1 VKTIGASLTTHLQ
14 GEVLTVAYL
23 WNLVRTD
30 GTTYGFTSYDRPLL
44 YSGVTY
50 VPGEGMLP
58 TSISQKAN
66 FSVDNLDLT
75 GAISSD
81 LLTEEDLVA
90 GKWDYA
96 AVTIY
101 VVNYKDLSQGH
112 ATALVGT
119 IGNVSV
125 DRSTFR
131 AEVRGLSQPLS
142 QSIGRIVSPMCDA
155 VLGDSRCTVNV
166 AALTTTG
173 TVTSVTSDRVFTASA
188 LAGATGY
195 YNGGLITFTSGENNG
210 QSFEV
215 KSFVSGGVITI
226 YHQAFLG
233 VAATDTF
240 TIYPGC
246 NKLLKLQS
254 GAYTGDCKDKF
265 NNVINFQG
273 YPEVPGT
280 KGLIA

>member
-1 VKTIGASLTTHLQ
+1 MKTIGSSLNTHLQ
-14 GEVLTVAYL
+14 GEVLTIAYL
-23 WNLVRTD
+23 WKLVRTD

-50 VPGEGMLP
+50 VPGDGMLP
-58 TSISQKAN
+58 TSISQKSN

-81 LLTEEDLVA
+81 LLTEDDLIS

-96 AVTIY
+96 SVTIY

-112 ATALVGT
+112 AVALVGT
-119 IGNVSV
+119 IGNVSTS
-125 DRSTFR
+125 RSTFR

-142 QSIGRIVSPMCDA
+142 QNIGRIVSPMCDA
-155 VLGDSRCTVNV
+155 VLGDSRCQVNV
-166 AALTTTG
+166 ASLTTSG
-173 TVTSVTSDRVFTASA
+173 TITSVTSSRVFVASA

-195 YNGGLITFTSGENNG
+195 YNGGLITFTSGTSSG
-210 QSFEV
+210 QAFEV
-215 KSFVSGGVITI
+215 KSFVSGGTITI
-226 YHQAFLG
+226 YHQAFLSITAG
-233 VAATDTF
+233 DTF

-246 NKLLKLQS
+246 NKLLKLQA
-254 GAYTGDCKDKF
+254 GTYAGDCKDKF

-280 KGLIA
+280 KGLIP